1 MLRSILIALVFVGS
15 SLLASV
21 SAQSYDVQVVLQV
34 DGFGNEGHAKLSA
47 AVAKD
52 SRTGLDYDCSWTGV
66 IVLKFSDVSFSEE
79 ADAIAYTRRLLH
91 NAGIEGNAK
100 FLHVH
105 AEQLGTGKC

>member
-1 MLRSILIALVFVGS
+1 MLAAVLFGATMVATL
-15 SLLASV
+15 

-34 DGFGNEGHAKLSA
+34 DDFGNEGHAKLSA

-52 SRTGLDYDCSWTGV
+52 SHTGLEYDCSWTGV
-66 IVLKFSDVSFSEE
+66 IVLKFSEVSFAEE